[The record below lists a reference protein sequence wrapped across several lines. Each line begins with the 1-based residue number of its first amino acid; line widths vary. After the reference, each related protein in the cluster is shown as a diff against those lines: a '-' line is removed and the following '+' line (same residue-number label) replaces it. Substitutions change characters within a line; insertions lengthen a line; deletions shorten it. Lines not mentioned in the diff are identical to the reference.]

1 MYLEPGDQTGALII
15 DGFRADRQALC
26 DFGVAAAFSDEV
38 QYLTLAGGRLH
49 CF

>member
-1 MYLEPGDQTGALII
+1 MYLEPGHQTGAVII

-26 DFGVAAAFSDEV
+26 DFGLAAAFSDEV
-38 QYLTLAGGRLH
+38 QYLAFARGKLH